1 MRRDFVFGLLATTLG
16 VVIGLGAGAD
26 TRQGLLTYKDILA
39 RKSALADRRIAYG
52 ADPLQFGELWLP
64 SRARRARVVVMI
76 HGGCWQAAL
85 PGLELMN
92 GLAEDLRR
100 RGYAVWNIEYRRLG
114 HPGGG
119 YPGTF
124 EDVGRAIDFLRV
136 ISRTDHLDLGH
147 VVVLGHSAGGHLAL
161 WAAGRTRLPFDSP
174 LRKHSALRIGG
185 VVTLAGINDLE
196 AYRAAGPD
204 ACGGPTTIDQLTG
217 AERRPAGT
225 AFSDT
230 SPVELLP
237 IGTRQTIVSGA
248 LDPIV
253 PPAFGADYVR
263 KARLRGDPVAELD
276 FPHAGHFELIDAT
289 APEWKIIARAVRRM
303 ARGGWRSP
311 GGTS

>member
-1 MRRDFVFGLLATTLG
+1 MRKDFLIGLLATALG
-16 VVIGLGAGAD
+16 VGIGLGAGAQ
-26 TRQGLLTYKDILA
+26 TRQSLLTYKDLLA

-52 ADPLQFGELWLP
+52 PDPLQFGELWLP
-64 SRARRARVVVMI
+64 SRSRRARLVVVI

-100 RGYAVWNIEYRRLG
+100 RGYAVWNVEYRRLG
-114 HPGGG
+114 HTGGG

-161 WAAGRTRLPFDSP
+161 WAAGRQRLPPDSP
-174 LRKHSALRIGG
+174 LHVQSPLRIGG

-196 AYRAAGPD
+196 AYRASGPD
-204 ACGGPTTIDQLTG
+204 ACGGPTTVERLTG
-217 AERRPAGT
+217 ADGRPAGT
-225 AFSDT
+225 AYSDT

-253 PPAFGADYVR
+253 PAAFGSDYVR
-263 KARLRGDPVAELD
+263 RAQAEGDAVAELV

-289 APEWKIIARAVRRM
+289 TPEWRIIARAVRRM
-303 ARGGWRSP
+303 ARGQWRSP
-311 GGTS
+311 RPTG